1 VEACSKN
8 VKEERLCVGAR
19 KGSHGMVEI
28 KPLCFRWQSPF
39 FKLVQKGYP
48 GVKIRPFFSVHVA

>member
-1 VEACSKN
+1 MEACSKY
-8 VKEERLCVGAR
+8 VREKRLCIGAR
-19 KGSHGMVEI
+19 KGSHGIVEI

-48 GVKIRPFFSVHVA
+48 GVA